1 MTVVAPPAG
10 EQTNQNVFALFEA
23 AALAHVDRPF
33 LIVEGQTLLTYRQ
46 MLEETTR
53 AATWLGSVG
62 ARQGERVLVQAHK
75 SPAAVIL
82 YLACLRAGVVFIPL
96 NTAYQESELSYF
108 LGDAEPA
115 LLVASPK
122 LPGATVQFN
131 GERALISGA
140 LDTAP
145 WASIAPKHSRPSALP
160 RMIPP
165 PFSTRQAQPV
175 GRRARC
181 SRTAISRQMYRS
193 SNTPGSGA
201 RMTYYCTRC
210 RFSTRTACSWPY
222 IARLLGASPI
232 LFHERF
238 DAVAVLRDL
247 PSATV
252 FMGVPT
258 FYTRLL
264 AEQAF
269 DEALCANIR
278 LFISGSAPLLDTTF
292 EEFRRRTGK
301 VILERYGMTEALM
314 ITSNLYEGPRIAG
327 SVGLALP
334 GISIRVVDERGCTV
348 PTGEPGVL
356 EIKGPNLFAGYWRNP
371 EKTAEDH
378 TADGY
383 FITGDIATKDEN
395 GVIRIVGRAKDLII
409 SGGYNVYPKE
419 IELAID
425 ALGGVAESAVIGVPH
440 PDFGEGVVAIVA
452 RTSGKGRRS
461 DSDLQFPCSANGR
474 VQTSE
479 DGDHCGRTAPQRDGQ
494 GAEGRTARAV
504 QRPFCASDL
513 SGGDTWGDHDAIAN
527 ACLQAHFQR
536 NAREPCGAA
545 RRRPRGQPS
554 LLLRHAGLDRQRR
567 RQLDALAARAG
578 GGLPSQRRAE
588 EG

>member
-33 LIVEGQTLLTYRQ
+33 LIVEGQTLLTYRH

-53 AATWLGSVG
+53 AAAWLGSVG

-140 LDTAP
+140 LDAAP
-145 WASIAPKHSRPSALP
+145 WASTAEALQTVSVTEDDPAAILYTSGTTGRSKGAVLTHGNLSSNVQVLKHAWQWRENDVLLHALP
-160 RMIPP
+160 I
-165 PFSTRQAQPV
+165 FHAHGLFV
-175 GRRARC
+175 ALHC
-181 SRTAISRQMYRS
+181 A
-193 SNTPGSGA
+193 
-201 RMTYYCTRC
+201 
-210 RFSTRTACSWPY
+210 
-222 IARLLGASPI
+222 LLGASPI

-238 DAVAVLRDL
+238 DAVSVLRDL

-292 EEFRRRTGK
+292 EEFRQRTGK

-334 GISIRVVDERGCTV
+334 GISVRVVDERGCTV

-452 RTSGKGRRS
+452 RTSGK
-461 DSDLQFPCSANGR
+461 DVDPTAI
-474 VQTSE
+474 TS
-479 DGDHCGRTAPQRDGQ
+479 
-494 GAEGRTARAV
+494 
-504 QRPFCASDL
+504 
-513 SGGDTWGDHDAIAN
+513 
-527 ACLQAHFQR
+527 
-536 NAREPCGAA
+536 
-545 RRRPRGQPS
+545 
-554 LLLRHAGLDRQRR
+554 
-567 RQLDALAARAG
+567 ALAAQMAAFKRPKTVIIVDELPRNAMGKVQKAELRARYKD
-578 GGLPSQRRAE
+578 LFAPAT
-588 EG
+588 